1 MPMYKQTTAEN
12 SAVLEQ
18 QYQKLQEKTIQL
30 DGVTY
35 RLGLYA
41 PTKGEGNVTSRL
53 ARLMERGSE

>member
-12 SAVLEQ
+12 SAALEQ

-35 RLGLYA
+35 QLELYA
-41 PTKGEGNVTSRL
+41 PTKGDGSVKSRL
-53 ARLMERGSE
+53 TRLMERGAE